1 MLAELMAANAAFAVI
16 KTSLQNG
23 SEIASCGA
31 KLGEYFG
38 LKAELSKKASA
49 KGSDSEEFWALES
62 LREAEAEL
70 KTLLIYCGRPFA
82 PAIGTALGGPLGGMA
97 VSALAKQFG
106 VADEVEAVTKAIMAD
121 PEAEAKIKQLEHD
134 KFKAI
139 LADKDSARKREMA
152 VVQSDSAPTINKI
165 VTPALAL
172 GVTGLSFVL
181 FAVLIFVE
189 VKPEA
194 KDILIYILGVL
205 SAAVTQILSY
215 YFGSSVG
222 SKDKGD
228 QLRGVIK

>member
-1 MLAELMAANAAFAVI
+1 MDDLISMV
-16 KTSLQNG
+16 
-23 SEIASCGA
+23 
-31 KLGEYFG
+31 
-38 LKAELSKKASA
+38 
-49 KGSDSEEFWALES
+49 KG
-62 LREAEAEL
+62 
-70 KTLLIYCGRPFA
+70 FA
-82 PAIGTALGGPLGGMA
+82 PGLATALGGPLAGVA
-97 VSALAKQFG
+97 VSALSKQLG
-106 VADEVEAVTKAIMAD
+106 VKDEVNAVMKAITND

-139 LADKDSARKREMA
+139 LADKANARDREARVVESAN
-152 VVQSDSAPTINKI
+152 APLINKI

-215 YFGSSVG
+215 YFGPKTPKPRSYV
-222 SKDKGD
+222 
-228 QLRGVIK
+228 

>member
-1 MLAELMAANAAFAVI
+1 MNDLISMV
-16 KTSLQNG
+16 
-23 SEIASCGA
+23 
-31 KLGEYFG
+31 
-38 LKAELSKKASA
+38 SK
-49 KGSDSEEFWALES
+49 
-62 LREAEAEL
+62 
-70 KTLLIYCGRPFA
+70 FA

-121 PEAEAKIKQLEHD
+121 PEAEAKIKQLEYD

>member
-1 MLAELMAANAAFAVI
+1 MNDLIPMV
-16 KTSLQNG
+16 
-23 SEIASCGA
+23 
-31 KLGEYFG
+31 
-38 LKAELSKKASA
+38 SK
-49 KGSDSEEFWALES
+49 
-62 LREAEAEL
+62 
-70 KTLLIYCGRPFA
+70 FA

-106 VADEVEAVTKAIMAD
+106 VADEVEAVTKAIKAD

-215 YFGSSVG
+215 YFGSSMG

>member
-1 MLAELMAANAAFAVI
+1 MNDLISMV
-16 KTSLQNG
+16 
-23 SEIASCGA
+23 
-31 KLGEYFG
+31 
-38 LKAELSKKASA
+38 SK
-49 KGSDSEEFWALES
+49 
-62 LREAEAEL
+62 
-70 KTLLIYCGRPFA
+70 FA
-82 PAIGTALGGPLGGMA
+82 PSIATALGSPLAGMA
-97 VSALAKQFG
+97 VSALASRFN